1 MNILCTSLGC
11 KLNQAEVEDLARR
24 AWAAGWTVVH
34 DPGAADWAVVNT
46 CAVTHVAERK
56 GRQLLRALHRANP
69 ALRIAITGCQ
79 AEAPG
84 PDVGSFP
91 GVALVVPNR
100 DKGTL
105 LASLEEAA
113 ARERASSREPE
124 PASGVPMGHTRTLV
138 KIQDGCDNA
147 CTYCYV
153 RVARGSQRSMVPQ
166 DVLREVSNRVAEGFR
181 EVVLTGVHIGA
192 YGRDSAPGAPLPRE
206 RGWSLARLV
215 RMLLAE
221 TSVERLRLSS
231 IEPWDL
237 NKDLLE
243 CLGHPRVCRH
253 VHLPLQSGSDTVLQR
268 MGRDY
273 DVAHVSSLVSALR
286 ARVPDVCVTTD
297 VMVGFPGETTAEFE
311 ETMAL
316 VESLALSRLHVFTF
330 SARPG
335 TAAARM
341 PDAVDPLVAAA
352 RSRALI
358 ALGQR
363 LAQRF
368 HERFLG
374 RTVEVL
380 FERQRGRDASGLP
393 VWDGLSDHYI
403 RVRAASA
410 ANLVN
415 AMVPVRCLAADASG
429 LVGELLA

>member
-24 AWAAGWTVVH
+24 ASTAGWTVVA
-34 DPGAADWAVVNT
+34 DPVAADWAVVNT

-79 AEAPG
+79 AEVPG
-84 PDVGSFP
+84 PGVGSFA

-100 DKGTL
+100 DKDTL
-105 LASLEEAA
+105 LARLEEAA
-113 ARERASSREPE
+113 ARQSTTLRKPRPVPGAS
-124 PASGVPMGHTRTLV
+124 VGHTRTLV

-153 RVARGSQRSMVPQ
+153 RLSRGSQRSTAPQ
-166 DVLREVSNRVAEGFR
+166 DVLQEVHSRVTEGYREI
-181 EVVLTGVHIGA
+181 VLTGVHIGA

-215 RMLLAE
+215 SMLLAE

-237 NKDLLE
+237 NNDLLE
-243 CLGHPRVCRH
+243 CFGRPRLCRH
-253 VHLPLQSGSDTVLQR
+253 VHLPLQSGSDAVLLR
-268 MGRDY
+268 MGRNY
-273 DVAHVSSLVSALR
+273 DVAHVSSLIGALR

-297 VMVGFPGETTAEFE
+297 VMVGFPGETTAQFE

-352 RSRALI
+352 RSWALI

-363 LAQRF
+363 LARRF

-374 RTVEVL
+374 RTIEVL

-393 VWDGLSDHYI
+393 VWDGLSDHYV
-403 RVRAASA
+403 RVRAASP

-415 AMVPVRCLAADASG
+415 AMVPVRCVAADASG
-429 LVGELLA
+429 LVGELVA